1 MSWLIFLGNVSS
13 YLFKTLFGF
22 LCSTNIFS
30 ESTRNCRTLCQIL
43 WVSCIKMSGI
53 CCEGIFHMA
62 YNHTKTSPPQ
72 QYREVSF
79 AWESVSKH
87 LKQVAFLLQRLS
99 GQHEDKVSE
108 VLFSP
113 LFVDCQG
120 IIDYRLLVVIFD
132 YGGEWGSRWCWFS
145 C

>member
-1 MSWLIFLGNVSS
+1 
-13 YLFKTLFGF
+13 
-22 LCSTNIFS
+22 
-30 ESTRNCRTLCQIL
+30 
-43 WVSCIKMSGI
+43 
-53 CCEGIFHMA
+53 MA

-79 AWESVSKH
+79 AWENVSKH

-108 VLFSP
+108 VLSSP

-132 YGGEWGSRWCWFS
+132 YGGE
-145 C
+145 